1 MNVFLLKLI
10 AMVTMFIDH
19 FGVVFKSS
27 EIIYRVIG
35 RIAFPIYAFLLVEGF
50 VHTKSVKKYGARLLF
65 LAFISEIPFD
75 LAFYGGV
82 NWTHQNIFFTLFIG
96 LLTLYLL
103 DKNEKDEKHSKFFIV
118 ASMGILASLLR
129 LDYEIIG
136 IIYIAVFYLTRNMEK
151 DNRLRI
157 IVPVMFVTNLLVSGL
172 VQQFSLLALV
182 FIYFYNEELGP
193 KNKFIQILF
202 YISYPLHLILYT
214 MLG

>member
-19 FGVVFKSS
+19 FGAIFKNS
-27 EIIYRVIG
+27 EILYRVIG

-65 LAFISEIPFD
+65 LAFISELPFD
-75 LAFYGGV
+75 YAFYGGV
-82 NWTHQNIFFTLFIG
+82 YWTHQNIFFTLFIG

-103 DKNEKDEKHSKFFIV
+103 DKNEKEGKDSKFFIV

-136 IIYIAVFYLTRNMEK
+136 IVYIAVFYLTSGMGKNE
-151 DNRLRI
+151 RLRI
-157 IVPVMFVTNLLVSGL
+157 VVPVMFVTNLLVSGL

-182 FIYFYNEELGP
+182 FIYFYNGKLGP

-202 YISYPLHLILYT
+202 YISYPLHLILYA
-214 MLG
+214 MIR